1 MKIGNFSAIGTV
13 SSRPDRQK
21 VRHVLVRQLRETHRV
36 EHLGDRRLELLDRP
50 AEVAPRLLRTASV
63 VEAAHNADG
72 SLQRPNHFAHR
83 DIARVARE
91 HVAALRA
98 VLAHDQPPLR
108 QALQDLGEELRRNTE
123 LLGDSLGA
131 HRPDIVMDGDIM
143 NRHQAI
149 VGALGEAE
157 HLVDP
162 RLTAT
167 VSIGDLFSRTLH
179 QPGGLSSE
187 MAEIT
192 DTSEFESPLYRTAL
206 AQLDQVAARLILEPN
221 IHERLR
227 HPRRALVVSIP
238 VRMDDGNTKV
248 FRGYRVQHSTVLGPT
263 KGGLRYD
270 ADVNL
275 GEVTALAMLMSWKCA
290 LAGLPYGGA
299 KGGVRCN
306 PRAMSVTER
315 ENLTRRYTVEIMLV
329 IGPDHD
335 IPAPDLGTDEQTM
348 AWMMDTYSMTQGKTV
363 PGIVTGKPL
372 IVGGSAGR
380 REATGRGIVY
390 ALYQAARHLQPLRG
404 QRVIVQGFGNVGSVA
419 ARLLWREGCVIV
431 GVSDVKGGILNPH
444 GIDIRQLEAHVAET
458 GSVVGFPG
466 TEPVSNAELLEQPCD
481 ILLPAATGSQIHA
494 DNADRI
500 KATIVVEG
508 ANGPTTPAA
517 DVLWL
522 DDDLEVPVIVIADRR
537 PVSLQDARPE
547 VRRRVEHHLV
557 TRIAE
562 ARGERAEVVREQAR
576 ELARGLR
583 GQPLLERA
591 TVLAREDPGLERAAR
606 RVRHERGEG
615 RGDAHDALLGS
626 DLLAEHVA

>member
-1 MKIGNFSAIGTV
+1 MKIGNFTAIGSV
-13 SSRPDRQK
+13 SSPSGPDRQELRD
-21 VRHVLVRQLRETHRV
+21 VVVRQLRQAHRV
-36 EHLGDRRLELLDRP
+36 QHLGDRRLELLDRP
-50 AEVAPRLLRTASV
+50 AQIASRLLWTTAMV
-63 VEAAHNADG
+63 QTAHNVDG
-72 SLQRPNHFAHR
+72 PLQCPDHLAHR
-83 DIARVARE
+83 DLARVARE

-98 VLAHDQPPLR
+98 VMARDQPPLR
-108 QALQDLGEELRRNTE
+108 ETLEDLGEELRRNAK
-123 LLGDSLGA
+123 LLGDPFCA
-131 HRPDIVMDGDIM
+131 HCTDVFLNGDIM
-143 NRHQAI
+143 NRHQAV
-149 VGALGEAE
+149 VGALGETE
-157 HLVDP
+157 HLLDP

-167 VSIGDLFSRTLH
+167 LSVGDSFSRTLH

-187 MAEIT
+187 MAEMT
-192 DTSEFESPLYRTAL
+192 DTSEFDSHLFRTAL
-206 AQLDQVAARLILEPN
+206 VQLDRVAARLNLDPN

-227 HPRRALVVSIP
+227 HPRRALVVSVP
-238 VRMDDGNTKV
+238 VRMDSKDIKV

-290 LAGLPYGGA
+290 LVGLPYGGA

-315 ENLTRRYTVEIMLV
+315 EHLTRRYTAEIMLV

-380 REATGRGIVY
+380 REATGRG
-390 ALYQAARHLQPLRG
+390 
-404 QRVIVQGFGNVGSVA
+404 
-419 ARLLWREGCVIV
+419 
-431 GVSDVKGGILNPH
+431 
-444 GIDIRQLEAHVAET
+444 
-458 GSVVGFPG
+458 

-508 ANGPTTPAA
+508 ANGPTTPEA
-517 DVLWL
+517 DVILRDRGVTVIPDIL
-522 DDDLEVPVIVIADRR
+522 ANAGGVIVSYFEW
-537 PVSLQDARPE
+537 VQGLQYYFWRESEITTRLQEIMTRAFNRVWALGAKEGTDLRTAALME
-547 VRRRVEHHLV
+547 GVRRVAEGYRV
-557 TRIAE
+557 
-562 ARGERAEVVREQAR
+562 
-576 ELARGLR
+576 RGLY
-583 GQPLLERA
+583 P
-591 TVLAREDPGLERAAR
+591 
-606 RVRHERGEG
+606 
-615 RGDAHDALLGS
+615 
-626 DLLAEHVA
+626 